1 MARLPRHQ
9 LHPLPISV
17 TLAIGHDLDRLGHEI
32 PPPAVDGRTITC
44 EMDGRFAIVLWL
56 NAGVT
61 TASWPDIAA
70 TIAHEAIHVVDEAF
84 EFVGEGTRTDE
95 LRPYFAEHIV
105 HWAMT
110 EVAKRL

>member
-1 MARLPRHQ
+1 MAILPRHQ

-95 LRPYFAEHIV
+95 LRPYFTEYIV